1 MRYSSF
7 PGRINV
13 EKTSEQCFR
22 LPLPPENQKAV
33 RGEAETQVPSRMVDK
48 WTVGSHKEGLYTE
61 VKPPEEGGHERKRK
75 NIKEELL

>member
-22 LPLPPENQKAV
+22 LPLPPENQKV
-33 RGEAETQVPSRMVDK
+33 VGGETETQVPSYMVDK
-48 WTVGSHKEGLYTE
+48 WTVILNKERLYNG
-61 VKPPEEGGHERKRK
+61 VKPLEERGRKKTRK